1 MMERLPIISPPASVQ
16 SLPLS
21 SPTSQRTTGTMVSV
35 SNRFISMIDQ
45 VKQVSKDKNQRL
57 VSKQVKC
64 KVQNTLTK

>member
-1 MMERLPIISPPASVQ
+1 
-16 SLPLS
+16 
-21 SPTSQRTTGTMVSV
+21 MVSV
-35 SNRFISMIDQ
+35 SNRFISIIDQ